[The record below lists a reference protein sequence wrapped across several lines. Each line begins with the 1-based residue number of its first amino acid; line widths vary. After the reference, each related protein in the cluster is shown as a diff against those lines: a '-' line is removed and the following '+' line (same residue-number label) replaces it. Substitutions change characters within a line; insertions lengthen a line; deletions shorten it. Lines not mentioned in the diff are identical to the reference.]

1 MQARALGTALAD
13 ERIDLCVVTEFERVR
28 ETAEIAL
35 AGRDMPFLVV
45 PELNDPRYGEFE
57 GGSIV
62 AYREWAWA
70 RGPLDAPAGGEH
82 RGEIAGRYA
91 RGLRILAD
99 RPEDT
104 ILLVAHSLPLAYL
117 RDAAAGTAPRSRMD
131 MVEYAQVVRLE
142 RGGARAGRRRARGLG
157 RCARLLGHTEA
168 MLQRVE
174 SLIREQ
180 ALIEPAGEVTVLVS
194 GGADSTCLW
203 HVLGGLGYRVSA
215 LHVAHGLRGAESDE
229 DARFCRDVFGAEIVV
244 EVEHGVDR
252 GGAAR
257 APLLVRDRPPAG
269 NRPHRLGSDRVRPA
283 RPRRLRLAAADQG
296 AARGR
301 DRAAAARRLAGGDAR
316 LLRASTGSP
325 YREDSSNPGTKRG
338 LIRNEI
344 LPLLEQLDPR
354 ARASLLSL
362 ADERPRLPRTLERTL
377 VELLASRDGTKSA
390 DLGAGVRAVRE
401 YGTLRLEGSVEW
413 GPWTIASERTGLEVR
428 ARRPGDRLAGRRKKV
443 QDLLVD
449 AKVPR
454 AERDGWPLV
463 VLR

>member
-1 MQARALGTALAD
+1 
-13 ERIDLCVVTEFERVR
+13 
-28 ETAEIAL
+28 
-35 AGRDMPFLVV
+35 
-45 PELNDPRYGEFE
+45 
-57 GGSIV
+57 
-62 AYREWAWA
+62 
-70 RGPLDAPAGGEH
+70 
-82 RGEIAGRYA
+82 
-91 RGLRILAD
+91 
-99 RPEDT
+99 
-104 ILLVAHSLPLAYL
+104 
-117 RDAAAGTAPRSRMD
+117 
-131 MVEYAQVVRLE
+131 
-142 RGGARAGRRRARGLG
+142 
-157 RCARLLGHTEA
+157 

-174 SLIREQ
+174 SFIREQ

-203 HVLGGLGYRVSA
+203 HVLRGLGYAVSA
-215 LHVAHGLRGAESDE
+215 LHVAHSLRGAESDE
-229 DARFCRDVFGAEIVV
+229 DARFCRDRFGAEIVACV
-244 EVEHGVDR
+244 SETQSPSEAELRDLRYSVATDR
-252 GGAAR
+252 LRATGHTASDQIESVLLGLVASGSPQRIKAR
-257 APLLVRDRPPAG
+257 REDGIVRPLLG
-269 NRPHRLGSDRVRPA
+269 HRREETRAYCDE
-283 RPRRLRLAAADQG
+283 
-296 AARGR
+296 RG
-301 DRAAAARRLAGGDAR
+301 L
-316 LLRASTGSP
+316 P
-325 YREDSSNPGTKRG
+325 YREDTSNAGTKRG

-377 VELLASRDGTKSA
+377 ADLLANRDGTKAA

-463 VLR
+463 VSGDEVVAVPGVAEAPGWEGAVTWRR